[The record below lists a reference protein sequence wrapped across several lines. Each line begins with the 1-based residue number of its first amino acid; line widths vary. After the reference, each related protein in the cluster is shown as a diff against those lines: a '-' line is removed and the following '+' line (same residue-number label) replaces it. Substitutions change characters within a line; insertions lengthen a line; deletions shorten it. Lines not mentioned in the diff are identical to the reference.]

1 MDPDWKRWVEA
12 ELRAALQDRA
22 TGREGRARVRCRRAA
37 GRILEEYF
45 RRVGIPDVWGQNALR
60 RLEFA
65 QTLPHLP
72 SPVQQALRHLT
83 QRVDE
88 NFHLPPHIDLV
99 QDVIL
104 LARFLLHEDV
114 SPRNARSF

>member
-12 ELRAALQDRA
+12 ELQAALADRQA
-22 TGREGRARVRCRRAA
+22 GLEGRARVRCRRAA

-45 RRVGIPDVWGQNALR
+45 RRIGLPDPWGQNALR

-65 QTLPHLP
+65 LTLPHLP
-72 SPVQQALRHLT
+72 APVRQSLANLT
-83 QRVDE
+83 RRVDE
-88 NFHLPPHIDLV
+88 NFQLPPHIDLV

-104 LARFLLHEDV
+104 LARILLHEDL
-114 SPRNARSF
+114 SLR